1 MSEAVIQVDQ
11 LSKCYRLGQTKTLRQ
26 RLAAMVAPSKQG
38 DPSAAPQQ
46 DFWALKDVSFQVKP
60 GRVLGVI
67 GHNGAGKSTL
77 LKLLSRITDPTS
89 GSATIHGRVASLLE
103 VGTGFH
109 PELTG
114 RENIFLNGAIL
125 GLKRSEIKRHFDQI
139 VDFAEVGR
147 FLDTPVKRYSSGMYV
162 RLAFAIAAHLEPE
175 VLIVD
180 EVLAVGDAAFQRK
193 CLGKM
198 GDVAQSGR
206 TVIFVSHNMAAV
218 RNLCHEAILLDR
230 GRVVQSGSAPDVI
243 DGYLNQLFASTATDG
258 EMHWDDN
265 DQAPGSD
272 EVRLISVR
280 ALDTKEMQR
289 GVFDLSEPVRIEMTY
304 HVYQPVDDMRWVIKV
319 MCDDGT
325 IALATTD
332 HTQRAAHTDPGIY
345 RSVCT
350 IPEHLL
356 NVGRYTLRINAG
368 CPGVKEYVPG
378 GSFLRFETTRS
389 TDHGSNYT
397 EQWPGA
403 VAPLLK
409 WDQITGGLDESVASK
424 ATKPNTDT
432 PAEAA

>member
-1 MSEAVIQVDQ
+1 MNEPAIQVEA
-11 LSKCYRLGQTKTLRQ
+11 LSKQYRLGQTRTLRQ
-26 RLAAMVAPSKQG
+26 RFSGILWRGGGEKAAAVADDS
-38 DPSAAPQQ
+38 
-46 DFWALKDVSFQVKP
+46 FWALRDVSFCLEP

-89 GSATIHGRVASLLE
+89 GTASIRGRVASLLE

-125 GLKRSEIKRHFDQI
+125 GLKQHEIKKHFDRI
-139 VDFAEVGR
+139 VDFAEVDR

-198 GDVAQSGR
+198 GDVANSGR
-206 TVIFVSHNMAAV
+206 TVVFVSHNMAAV
-218 RNLCHEAILLDR
+218 RNLCHEAILLDS
-230 GRVVQSGSAPDVI
+230 GRVEQRGDTAEVI
-243 DGYLNQLFASTATDG
+243 DAYLNRLFVDASDDG
-258 EMHWDDN
+258 IMRWDES
-265 DQAPGSD
+265 QAPGGD
-272 EVRLISVR
+272 EVRLFQVR
-280 ALDTKEMQR
+280 AIDEVGEHR
-289 GVFDLSEPVRIEMTY
+289 GVFDLSESVCVELTY
-304 HVYQPVDDMRWVIKV
+304 RVLKPLDDMRWVVRI

-332 HTQRAAHTDPGIY
+332 HSQRLPHTAPGVY
-345 RSVCT
+345 RSICT
-350 IPEHLL
+350 IPKCLL

-368 CPGVKEYVPG
+368 CPGVKVLVQP
-378 GSFLRFETTRS
+378 GSFLRFQTTQTFS
-389 TDHGSNYT
+389 QDSAYVEH
-397 EQWPGA
+397 WPGA
-403 VAPLLK
+403 VAPPLEWTIQK
-409 WDQITGGLDESVASK
+409 IDQMH
-424 ATKPNTDT
+424 
-432 PAEAA
+432 EAQSAHAAA

>member
-1 MSEAVIQVDQ
+1 MSQSVIQVDN
-11 LSKCYRLGQTKTLRQ
+11 LSKRYRLGQTKTLRQ
-26 RLAAMVAPSKQG
+26 RLAGMIVPGRGNGRADSGAERE
-38 DPSAAPQQ
+38 
-46 DFWALKDVSFQVKP
+46 FWALKDVSFQVQP

-89 GSATIHGRVASLLE
+89 GHASIRGRVASLLE

-125 GLKRSEIKRHFDQI
+125 GLKRAEIKNHFDHI
-139 VDFAEVGR
+139 VDFAEIGR

-218 RNLCHEAILLDR
+218 RNLCHEAILLNVGQVQHR
-230 GRVVQSGSAPDVI
+230 GDTSGVI
-243 DGYLNQLFASTATDG
+243 DAYLNQLFASTADDG
-258 EMHWDDN
+258 QVLWRDDLN
-265 DQAPGSD
+265 APGGE
-272 EVRLISVR
+272 EVRLLSVR
-280 ALDTKEMQR
+280 TLDPQGMCR
-289 GVFDLSEPVRIEMTY
+289 GVFDLADPVRVELTY
-304 HVYQPVDDMRWVIKV
+304 RVLKPIDDMRWVLKV
-319 MCDDGT
+319 ACDDGS
-325 IALATTD
+325 IAMASTD
-332 HTQRAAHTDPGIY
+332 HTQRDLHTPPGIY
-345 RSVCT
+345 RSLCT

-356 NVGRYTLRINAG
+356 NVGCYTLQINAG
-368 CPGVKEYVPG
+368 SPGLKVFVP
-378 GSFLRFETTRS
+378 SKPYIKFQTTRT
-389 TDHGSNYT
+389 TDHGSFYA
-397 EQWPGA
+397 ERWPGA
-403 VAPLLK
+403 VSPHLDWELK
-409 WDQITGGLDESVASK
+409 QIGLGQSATGQG
-424 ATKPNTDT
+424 
-432 PAEAA
+432 AAA

>member
-1 MSEAVIQVDQ
+1 MSDAVIQVDQ
-11 LSKCYRLGQTKTLRQ
+11 LSKCYRLGQTQTLRQ
-26 RLAAMVAPSKQG
+26 RLAAMIVPARQNNSPN
-38 DPSAAPQQ
+38 APQQ
-46 DFWALKDVSFQVKP
+46 DFWALRDVSFQVEP
-60 GRVLGVI
+60 GKVLGVI

-114 RENIFLNGAIL
+114 RENIYLNGAIL
-125 GLKRSEIKRHFDQI
+125 GLKRSEIKHHFDQI

-218 RNLCHEAILLDR
+218 RNLCHEAILLD
-230 GRVVQSGSAPDVI
+230 SGQVSHAGDTGDVI
-243 DGYLNQLFASTATDG
+243 DAYLNQLFQSTSSNG
-258 EMHWDDN
+258 EMSWPDDG
-265 DQAPGSD
+265 QAPGS
-272 EVRLISVR
+272 EEARLLRVR
-280 ALDTKEMQR
+280 ALGPDGQRR
-289 GVFDLSEPVRIEMTY
+289 GVFDLSEPVRIELTY
-304 HVYQPVDDMRWVIKV
+304 RMLQPVDDMRWVIKV

-332 HTQRAAHTDPGIY
+332 HTQREPHTEPGVC
-345 RSVCT
+345 RSICT
-350 IPEHLL
+350 IPQHLL

-378 GSFLRFETTRS
+378 GSYLRFETTRS

-403 VAPLLK
+403 VAPRLHWEQLS
-409 WDQITGGLDESVASK
+409 GAAPEES
-424 ATKPNTDT
+424 NTT
-432 PAEAA
+432 AEAA

>member
-1 MSEAVIQVDQ
+1 MSQAVIQVEQ
-11 LSKCYRLGQTKTLRQ
+11 LSKRYRLGQTQTLRQ
-26 RLAAMVAPSKQG
+26 RLMSMVVPSCRDAKVHNQ
-38 DPSAAPQQ
+38 SQ
-46 DFWALKDVSFQVKP
+46 DFWALRDVSFRVEP
-60 GRVLGVI
+60 GKVLGVV

-89 GSATIHGRVASLLE
+89 GTATIHGRVASLLE

-125 GLKRSEIKRHFDQI
+125 GLKRSEIKKHFDRI
-139 VDFAEVGR
+139 VDFAEVDR

-198 GDVAQSGR
+198 SDVAQSGR

-218 RNLCHEAILLDR
+218 RNLCHEAILLDS
-230 GRVVQSGSAPDVI
+230 GRVAHAGDTPEVI
-243 DGYLNQLFASTATDG
+243 DAYLNQLFASTASNG
-258 EMHWDDN
+258 EVNWEDN
-265 DQAPGSD
+265 SGAPGSE
-272 EVRLISVR
+272 EVRLLSVR
-280 ALDTKEMQR
+280 VTDPAGQRR
-289 GVFDLSEPVRIEMTY
+289 GVFDLSEPVQVELTY
-304 HVYQPVDDMRWVIKV
+304 RVRKPVDDMRWVIKV

-332 HTQRAAHTDPGIY
+332 HTQRAARTEPGVF
-345 RSVCT
+345 RSICT
-350 IPEHLL
+350 IPERLL

-368 CPGVKEYVPG
+368 CPGLKILVP
-378 GSFLRFETTRS
+378 SKPYLRFQTTRT
-389 TDHGSNYT
+389 TDHGSHYT

-403 VAPLLK
+403 VAPLLDWK
-409 WDQITGGLDESVASK
+409 MKPIT
-424 ATKPNTDT
+424 PNELETCT
-432 PAEAA
+432 GIAA